1 MSNIKLYSAHR
12 PTLLGDSTWTD
23 MFDQFFGSPH
33 TSSAAK
39 PATRGF
45 PVSDV
50 FHDDDGN
57 AIIEMALAGYSKD
70 SLSVEAKGKEITISS
85 SDQEPERESLSQV
98 PPASHRRVARRKFKK
113 TFHVVD
119 DMVDLTKATASYE
132 DGLLRVSVPL
142 KDEAKTTS
150 IDIS

>member
-1 MSNIKLYSAHR
+1 MSNLKPYTASR
-12 PTLLGDSTWTD
+12 PTFLGDQIWSD
-23 MFDQFFGSPH
+23 MFVQFFGHDNGP
-33 TSSAAK
+33 AK
-39 PATRGF
+39 HPATKGF

-70 SLSVEAKGKEITISS
+70 SLSIEAKGKEITISS
-85 SDQEPERESLSQV
+85 SDQEPERECLSQV
-98 PPASHRRVARRKFKK
+98 PHASRRRVARRKFKK

-119 DMVDLTKATASYE
+119 DMVDLTKTTASYE

-142 KDEAKTTS
+142 KEEAKTTS